1 MAVAE
6 RVMNNKRIFLSSP
19 TMNGTE
25 QTYVDEAI
33 RDNMVIPLGPNVNGF
48 EKSIKEYMG
57 AKSAVAL
64 SSGTA
69 AMHLA
74 LKLAGLKPGE
84 VVFCQSLT
92 FSASANPI
100 TYEQGV
106 PVFIDSEEDTWNMS
120 PTALERA
127 FEKYPECRIVIVVH
141 IFGVPGKIDE
151 IKAVCDRHGAIL
163 IEDAAEAL
171 GAKYKGHSVGTDGKY
186 GILSFNGNK
195 IITTSGGGML
205 LTDNEK
211 DAQRALFWA
220 TQSRD
225 DAAWYQHS
233 EIGYN
238 YRMSNICAGIGRGQM
253 NTIDEFIAKKRRLFD
268 IYTAELSGVADI
280 QFQPC
285 EASASPSRWLSTAV
299 GKFDFMKLVNGL
311 AEENI
316 EARPM
321 WKPMHLQPV
330 FSQCDYVT
338 EKDGVSIS
346 DKIFENGICLPS
358 DIKNTDEDMD
368 RIIECVKRLIK

>member
-1 MAVAE
+1 MDK
-6 RVMNNKRIFLSSP
+6 KRIFLSSP

-25 QTYVDEAI
+25 KLYVDEAF

-48 EKSIKEYMG
+48 ENAIKEYTG
-57 AKSAVAL
+57 SGCAVAL

-74 LKLAGLKPGE
+74 LKLAGINQGDI
-84 VVFCQSLT
+84 VFCQSLT
-92 FSASANPI
+92 FSATANPI
-100 TYEQGV
+100 TYEKGI

-120 PTALERA
+120 PAALERA

-141 IFGVPGKIDE
+141 LFGVPAKIDE
-151 IKAVCDRHGAIL
+151 IKAICDKHNAVL

-186 GILSFNGNK
+186 SILSFNGNK

-205 LTDNEK
+205 LTD
-211 DAQRALFWA
+211 DAEGAKKALFWA

-253 NTIDEFIAKKRRLFD
+253 NTLDEFVEKKRRLFN
-268 IYTAELSGVADI
+268 IYKSELSGFADM

-285 EASASPSRWLSTAV
+285 ESHAEPSRWLTTV
-299 GKFDFMKLVNGL
+299 IGKFDFMKLVKGL
-311 AEENI
+311 AEESI

-330 FSQCDYVT
+330 FSKCDYIT
-338 EKDGVSIS
+338 EKDGVSVS
-346 DKIFENGICLPS
+346 DKVFNNGICLPS
-358 DIKNTDEDMD
+358 DIKNTDDDMD
-368 RIIECVKRLIK
+368 RIIGCVKSLIK

>member
-1 MAVAE
+1 MVIVE
-6 RVMNNKRIFLSSP
+6 KVMDKKRIFLSSP

-25 QTYVDEAI
+25 KLYVDEAF

-48 EKSIKEYMG
+48 EKSIKEYTG
-57 AKSAVAL
+57 AGCAVAL
-64 SSGTA
+64 SSGTG

-74 LKLAGLKPGE
+74 LKLAGVKAGE
-84 VVFCQSLT
+84 IVFCQSLT
-92 FSASANPI
+92 FSATANPI
-100 TYEQGV
+100 TYENGV

-120 PTALERA
+120 PSALEKA

-141 IFGVPGKIDE
+141 LFGVPAKIDE
-151 IKAVCDRHGAIL
+151 IKAICDRHGAIL

-186 GILSFNGNK
+186 SILSFNGNK

-205 LTDNEK
+205 LTDDEEGAK
-211 DAQRALFWA
+211 KALFWA

-225 DAAWYQHS
+225 AAAWYQHS
-233 EIGYN
+233 EIGHN

-253 NTIDEFIAKKRRLFD
+253 NTLDEFVAKKRRLFEIYKSELTGMSD
-268 IYTAELSGVADI
+268 IM
-280 QFQPC
+280 FQPC
-285 EASASPSRWLSTAV
+285 EACATPSRWLSTAV
-299 GKFDFMKLVNGL
+299 GKFDFMKLVSGL

-330 FSQCDYVT
+330 FSKCDYIT
-338 EKDGVSIS
+338 EKDGISIS
-346 DKIFENGICLPS
+346 DNIFANGICLPS

>member
-1 MAVAE
+1 MDK
-6 RVMNNKRIFLSSP
+6 KRIFLSSP

-25 QTYVDEAI
+25 KLYVDEAFL
-33 RDNMVIPLGPNVNGF
+33 DNMVIPLGPNVNGF
-48 EKSIKEYMG
+48 EKSIREYTG
-57 AKSAVAL
+57 VGHAVAT

-74 LKLAGLKPGE
+74 LKLAGLKSGE
-84 VVFCQSLT
+84 IVFCQSLT
-92 FSASANPI
+92 FSATANPI
-100 TYEQGV
+100 TYENGI

-120 PTALERA
+120 PSALEKA

-141 IFGVPGKIDE
+141 LFGIPAKIDE

-163 IEDAAEAL
+163 IEDSAEAL

-186 GILSFNGNK
+186 SILSFNGNK

-205 LTDNEK
+205 LTNDEN
-211 DAQRALFWA
+211 DAKKALFWA
-220 TQSRD
+220 TQSREA
-225 DAAWYQHS
+225 AAWYQHS

-253 NTIDEFIAKKRRLFD
+253 NTIDEFVAKKIRLFE
-268 IYTAELSGVADI
+268 IYKRELSGVAGI
-280 QFQPC
+280 EFQPC
-285 EASASPSRWLSTAV
+285 EDCAAPSRWLTTAV
-299 GKFDFMKLVNGL
+299 GKFDFMKLINGL
-311 AEENI
+311 AAEDI

-330 FSQCDYVT
+330 FSKCDYIT
-338 EKDGVSIS
+338 DKDGVSVS
-346 DKIFENGICLPS
+346 DEIFKNGICLPS
-358 DIKNTDEDMD
+358 DIKNTDDDMD